1 MMQSP
6 LMQWLN
12 MGGYWPFVWPSYLLT
27 LVVVILN
34 VQFARRSLRDA
45 LSDAR
50 RRLQMK
56 RSEP

>member
-1 MMQSP
+1 MM
-6 LMQWLN
+6 MQWLS